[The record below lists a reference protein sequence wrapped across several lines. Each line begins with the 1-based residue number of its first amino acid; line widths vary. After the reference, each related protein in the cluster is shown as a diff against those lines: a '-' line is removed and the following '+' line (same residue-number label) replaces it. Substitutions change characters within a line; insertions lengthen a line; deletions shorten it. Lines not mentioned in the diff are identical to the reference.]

1 MSQERAIRFTTDE
14 DIINNQVPI
23 VVKETLGNVFFLSE
37 RDVKR
42 VRDGEGVLTDEIKAL
57 SIECAS
63 ELQETTFNV
72 DLPADFDLEALKLQP
87 WDLIELEGVEYVE
100 PWAILPSGTYNVNDA
115 ISGFSTKATGI
126 KKMNESAGV
135 KQATNEKT
143 SPLPKMS

>member
-14 DIINNQVPI
+14 DVINNQVPI
-23 VVKETLGNVFFLSE
+23 MVKETLGNVFFLSE

-42 VRDGEGVLTDEIKAL
+42 VRDDEGVLTDEIKAL

-72 DLPADFDLEALKLQP
+72 DLPADFDLEGLKLKA
-87 WDLIELEGVEYVE
+87 WDGIELEGVEYVE

-115 ISGFSTKATGI
+115 ISGFTTKATGI
-126 KKMNESAGV
+126 KKINISAGM
-135 KQATNEKT
+135 KQETSEKG
-143 SPLPKMS
+143 SPLPKMN